1 MGNRIKAGKISVR
14 TASGSLYEFKNAI
27 AERFNDLVSVVEL
40 DHADDRMYFISHMM
54 ESISFKGVD
63 YEQA

>member
-1 MGNRIKAGKISVR
+1 LNRIKAGHIIVR

-27 AERFNDLVSVVEL
+27 AERFNDLISVVEL
-40 DHADDRMYFISHMM
+40 GAPDDRMYFISHMM
-54 ESISFKGVD
+54 ESISFKEVD